1 MEFGLTAKDRLC
13 VLFSNDQQPS
23 MKVHTGY
30 LDHDGYYCWACGAG
44 GTIFN
49 FAMDYCNM
57 DFESAVKYVAEEF
70 GIRIADEYELSQE
83 EKLKI
88 VRQKQM
94 RALNAKFDSL
104 HLRALSALSQ
114 KIRFYEKVKQ
124 AAEPF
129 GELFCWLSDQL
140 PVLQGQW
147 EELYEE
153 IYGKKGNGTIW
164 MRRKYMRFMWICLK
178 SIRNFMKKTPFSNEK
193 EEFIQKINLIN
204 ASHNSYFCYLC
215 VTH

>member
-1 MEFGLTAKDRLC
+1 MLRDEDIELVKSQVNMWMLAEYFGIRVNRKGQALC
-13 VLFSNDQQPS
+13 PFHNDQQPS

-30 LDHDGYYCWACGAG
+30 IDHDGYYCWACGAG

-49 FAMDYCNM
+49 FVMDYCNL
-57 DFESAVKYVAEEF
+57 DFEAAVKYVAVAF

-153 IYGKKGNGTIW
+153 IYSKKGVEQHG
-164 MRRKYMRFMWICLK
+164 
-178 SIRNFMKKTPFSNEK
+178 
-193 EEFIQKINLIN
+193 
-204 ASHNSYFCYLC
+204 
-215 VTH
+215 

>member
-1 MEFGLTAKDRLC
+1 MLRDEDIELVKSQVNMWMLAEHFGIRVNRKGQALC
-13 VLFSNDQQPS
+13 PFHNDQQPS

-153 IYGKKGNGTIW
+153 IYGKKGMEQYG
-164 MRRKYMRFMWICLK
+164 
-178 SIRNFMKKTPFSNEK
+178 
-193 EEFIQKINLIN
+193 
-204 ASHNSYFCYLC
+204 
-215 VTH
+215 